1 MYSDEDLDAAV
12 AAGVLGAA
20 EVGGFRRFM
29 AERRL
34 APPSEHESFK
44 LLSGFNDIFIAIAL
58 TITVFALDRLIGGYS
73 SAAIAVAAWGL
84 AEYFTRRRRAPL
96 TSILLLLI
104 FTACVF
110 QLVFKLAG
118 GNIEQQ
124 GTHFSIF
131 DLPGVLTAA
140 IAAALVTAAAT
151 YAHWRRFQVPI
162 TVAVAV
168 LVALVLAGALLLLV
182 VEPLRTQVPLLVLV
196 GGLVAFATAMV
207 WDMRDPSRRGRAS
220 DVAFWLHLLAAPLI
234 IHPLFN
240 LLGLIGGT
248 VYTGALIGGLA
259 IYLVLGLVSLVIDR
273 RALLVSALVYVI
285 YAMTGLMSMIAADGY
300 NLAVAA
306 LLIGSGLLLLSAKW
320 EAARRLVVGLL
331 PDAIRARVPAVRTG
345 TAALATAP

>member
-34 APPSEHESFK
+34 APPAEHESFK

-58 TITVFALDRLIGGYS
+58 TITVLALNHLVGTYS
-73 SAAIAVAAWGL
+73 PAVIAIVAWGL

-104 FTACVF
+104 FSGSVF
-110 QLVFKLAG
+110 LLVFKLAG
-118 GNIEQQ
+118 GNVERQDN
-124 GTHFSIF
+124 HFSIF
-131 DLPGVLTAA
+131 DLPGVLMAA
-140 IAAALVTAAAT
+140 IIASAVTAAAT

-168 LVALVLAGALLLLV
+168 LVAMTLAISLLLLV
-182 VEPLRTQVPLLVLV
+182 VEPLRTQVPLLALV
-196 GGLVAFATAMV
+196 GGLIAFATAMV
-207 WDMRDPSRRGRAS
+207 WDMHDPSRRGRAS

-240 LLGLIGGT
+240 LLGLIGDKADI
-248 VYTGALIGGLA
+248 GAVIGGLA
-259 IYLVLGLVSLVIDR
+259 IYLLLALVSLVIDR

-285 YAMTGLMSMIAADGY
+285 YAMTGLMSLFASAGY
-300 NLAVAA
+300 SIAVAA
-306 LLIGSGLLLLSAKW
+306 LLIGSALLLLSAKW

-331 PDAIRARVPAVRTG
+331 PEAIRARVPAVRTG
-345 TAALATAP
+345 TAALAAAP